1 MKITVVGIGY
11 VGFSLSVLLSQKNDV
26 KAVDILKY
34 KVDYVNDEG
43 SLRSDR
49 EVKKYLSDAHFT
61 ISATEDLLD
70 AIADTQCVIV
80 STPTDYDEV
89 SAKFDTSSVES
100 VIDTVINNRPEAF
113 IVIKSTIP
121 VGFTKKMCERYDTDK
136 ILFSPEFLRES
147 HSIEDNLYPSR
158 IIVGYGRK
166 TDDSERVAKVFAG
179 LLSDCSLKSDVP
191 VLLMDSLEAEAVK
204 LFSNSYLAMRV
215 AYFNEVDTYAEL
227 YGLNTA
233 NIIHGVSLDPRIGD
247 FYNNPSFGYGGY
259 CLPKDTKQLEANYVG
274 VPENLISAI
283 VAANATRKK
292 HIANQINKKLSGN
305 DTVGVYR
312 LLMKSNSD
320 NFRRAA
326 IIDVAKLLYD
336 AGVTLIVYEPLIEED
351 EVDIGDGIILKVEH
365 FIDEF
370 KKRSDIILSNR
381 MDDEL
386 SDVSEKVYTRDAF
399 SRD

>member
-1 MKITVVGIGY
+1 
-11 VGFSLSVLLSQKNDV
+11 
-26 KAVDILKY
+26 
-34 KVDYVNDEG
+34 
-43 SLRSDR
+43 
-49 EVKKYLSDAHFT
+49 
-61 ISATEDLLD
+61 
-70 AIADTQCVIV
+70 
-80 STPTDYDEV
+80 
-89 SAKFDTSSVES
+89 
-100 VIDTVINNRPEAF
+100 
-113 IVIKSTIP
+113 
-121 VGFTKKMCERYDTDK
+121 
-136 ILFSPEFLRES
+136 
-147 HSIEDNLYPSR
+147 
-158 IIVGYGRK
+158 
-166 TDDSERVAKVFAG
+166 
-179 LLSDCSLKSDVP
+179 
-191 VLLMDSLEAEAVK
+191 
-204 LFSNSYLAMRV
+204 MRV